1 MRNFVGIFLKKV
13 LSIILLGLLSFTA
26 KAQVVVYTEG
36 PDSLPVYMM
45 GMKSDVDTGT
55 GTKIDFK
62 LIDENAFNKHK
73 KAYKSPV
80 DKDTTRI
87 TWLDSTIVVK
97 TAKRNYTYTYREV
110 DGRYPE
116 SIHYYQGYIKP
127 LGLYILQGVSPFN
140 EVGWTRAIDHNNGKV
155 YNIPNDMEGVEMP
168 LPSPKSKYLL
178 VYANDVFEHADAYIG
193 IHKIGKDKEGLTYSY
208 FAQAGKNEF
217 GNSAYSFDSTY
228 TEEYNMEERKNWV
241 IEEMV
246 WLNDYSFAF
255 KIFRNYYDEGAKGPV
270 AKDIKYVVGYF
281 KED

>member
-1 MRNFVGIFLKKV
+1 MKYL
-13 LSIILLGLLSFTA
+13 LSITILLVSLGA
-26 KAQVVVYTEG
+26 KAQLVVYTEG
-36 PDSLPVYMM
+36 PDSIPVYMM

-62 LIDENAFNKHK
+62 LIDESTFNKHK
-73 KAYKSPV
+73 KAYKNPV

-97 TAKRNYTYTYREV
+97 TAKRNYTYAYRDV
-110 DGRYPE
+110 DGCYPE
-116 SIHYYQGYIKP
+116 SVYYYQGYIKP
-127 LGLYILQGVSPFN
+127 LGLYILTGVSPFN

-155 YNIPNDMEGVEMP
+155 YDIPNDMEGAEMP
-168 LPSPKSKYLL
+168 IPSPKSKFLL

-193 IHKIGKDKEGLTYSY
+193 LHKIGKDKEGLTYSY

-228 TEEYNMEERKNWV
+228 TEENNMEERKTWE

-246 WLNDYSFAF
+246 WINDYSFAF
-255 KIFRNYYDEGAKGPV
+255 KIYQSDYDHWAKGTV
-270 AKDIKYVVGYF
+270 AINIKYIVGTF
-281 KED
+281 KEN